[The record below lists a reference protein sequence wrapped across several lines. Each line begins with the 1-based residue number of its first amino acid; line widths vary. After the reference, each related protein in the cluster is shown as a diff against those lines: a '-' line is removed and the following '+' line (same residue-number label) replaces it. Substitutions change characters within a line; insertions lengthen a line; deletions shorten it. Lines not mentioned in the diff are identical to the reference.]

1 MNVGGGATS
10 ARLLRALVVAVAL
23 TVATIGVVLMGRPAF
38 APSSDSPAKPVAR
51 PTLPI
56 PMPTWAQL
64 TASKE
69 LIWVLV
75 ANTVLFRSTDRGN
88 SWAQRPLPTTDGG
101 YLPEI
106 SFADLN
112 NGWYSTGGSPET
124 QCNGAGTAIWRTTD
138 GAATWRQVALVP
150 GSSGIG
156 YPQCKEGLSFIDETH
171 GFLAAWD
178 DNHLPSIYR
187 TADGGKSWMAA
198 TLPDPPGFTTQA
210 GGFRLRAGLVR
221 AFGSTLL
228 VPAWGMQPGAQ
239 AGTEYVFGSIDG
251 GATWTYLATTGG
263 GINNVTFVSASRW
276 LELIGPRQSV
286 ETTDAGKTWH
296 PYPSD
301 YSQAAPVA
309 PQIVFGDSLVG
320 YATVRG
326 SIQRSIDGGMHWSYI
341 KTPGT

>member
-1 MNVGGGATS
+1 
-10 ARLLRALVVAVAL
+10 VAL
-23 TVATIGVVLMGRPAF
+23 AVATIGVVLMARPAL
-38 APSSDSPAKPVAR
+38 APSRESPANPVR
-51 PTLPI
+51 VPTNLI

-64 TASKE
+64 SASKE

-75 ANTVLFRSTDRGN
+75 ANTVLFRSTDRGS
-88 SWAQRPLPTTDGG
+88 SWEQRSLPPTNGG

-106 SFADLN
+106 SFANLN
-112 NGWYSTGGSPET
+112 DGWYSTGGSPET

-156 YPQCKEGLSFIDETH
+156 DAQCKEGLAFIDETH

-178 DNHLPSIYR
+178 DNHAPSIYR
-187 TADGGKSWMAA
+187 TADGGISWIAA
-198 TLPDPPGFTTQA
+198 TLPDPPGFTTQT
-210 GGFRLRAGLVR
+210 GGDTLRAGLVR

-239 AGTEYVFGSIDG
+239 AQTEYVFASHDG
-251 GATWTYLATTGG
+251 GATWTYLATTRSGV
-263 GINNVTFVSASRW
+263 NNITFVSASRW
-276 LELIGPRQSV
+276 LELIVPDQSV

-309 PQIVFGDSLVG
+309 PQIVFGDSLFG

-326 SIQRSIDGGMHWSYI
+326 SIQRTVDGGLHWSYV